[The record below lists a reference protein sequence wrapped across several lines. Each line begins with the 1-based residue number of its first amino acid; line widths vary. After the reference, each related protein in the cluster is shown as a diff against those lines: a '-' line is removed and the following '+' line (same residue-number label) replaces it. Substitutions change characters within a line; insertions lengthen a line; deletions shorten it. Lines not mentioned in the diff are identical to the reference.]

1 MGTVIVGTVMLVI
14 VGIVIVGT
22 LILGIVGIVSVI
34 GKVGIVNCLL
44 IGFPREH
51 AKKKRN
57 LK

>member
-1 MGTVIVGTVMLVI
+1 MLVI